1 MNLPKTRTGESATWR
16 ASYIRVTSA
25 CGRGVQAV
33 LGRGAGWQS
42 SHGWFV
48 SGSILS
54 LLSPCCQKAVV
65 DSESSVSSG
74 FIFLSSLF
82 SFSLLSF
89 LFFSFLFSSLFN
101 FLFSFLFFLS
111 FLSFYFSFPYF
122 SPFFLSFFPFLFFSF
137 FFLSLFS
144 FLSFFVL
151 HEMKGIGVPGRG
163 EVWRGG
169 WKGVWID
176 SDGAEGGDVA
186 SLHIAAVE
194 RVALQVSAQEVS
206 PRQLHAILVHTPTQ
220 PTLPT
225 PGGLA
230 LGRHPRAEIRS
241 KPPDTVWLPPC
252 GPGLGPFTP
261 PIPSP
266 W

>member
-25 CGRGVQAV
+25 CGRGVQAA

-42 SHGWFV
+42 GHGWFV

-82 SFSLLSF
+82 
-89 LFFSFLFSSLFN
+89 FLFSSFFSLLFSFLLFFN

-144 FLSFFVL
+144 FPFFF
-151 HEMKGIGVPGRG
+151 R
-163 EVWRGG
+163 
-169 WKGVWID
+169 
-176 SDGAEGGDVA
+176 
-186 SLHIAAVE
+186 
-194 RVALQVSAQEVS
+194 
-206 PRQLHAILVHTPTQ
+206 
-220 PTLPT
+220 
-225 PGGLA
+225 LA
-230 LGRHPRAEIRS
+230 
-241 KPPDTVWLPPC
+241 
-252 GPGLGPFTP
+252 
-261 PIPSP
+261 
-266 W
+266 